1 MSPYLKEEGYIR
13 LIQCFLCPDLML
25 NRKEVPNV
33 LREDQPVLEFTLD
46 GRPRPIRRGG
56 NETDPVHDLFLPE
69 NPKQQGDLIYF
80 LSCT

>member
-33 LREDQPVLEFTLD
+33 LREDQAVLELTSD
-46 GRPRPIRRGG
+46 GRHRPIRRGG
-56 NETDPVHDLFLPE
+56 NEMDPVHDLFVPE
-69 NPKQQGDLIYF
+69 NPEQQGG
-80 LSCT
+80 